1 VIIGGIAQGL
11 LYSHRHSR
19 LRVVHRDLKAG
30 NILLDQDMNP
40 KISDCGLPRIFSSND
55 SNILLNV
62 VSIHVFVNFVT
73 TQYFVRSE
81 DSNMLS

>member
-40 KISDCGLPRIFSSND
+40 KFQIVAFQEFLALTIATFS
-55 SNILLNV
+55 
-62 VSIHVFVNFVT
+62 
-73 TQYFVRSE
+73 
-81 DSNMLS
+81 